1 MKNAETIYFLDSY
14 VIIGMAY
21 GNENYAGFTKFPF
34 FSIKWNL
41 LEVYYCLLKKFGE
54 KFDKFAPFAL
64 TIKDEHIF
72 LAAQFKLKN
81 NKREFSYIDVLG
93 YTISQ
98 IEGYSF
104 LTGDKQFEFLPDVEY
119 IK

>member
-1 MKNAETIYFLDSY
+1 MNIF
-14 VIIGMAY
+14 
-21 GNENYAGFTKFPF
+21 
-34 FSIKWNL
+34 
-41 LEVYYCLLKKFGE
+41 
-54 KFDKFAPFAL
+54 
-64 TIKDEHIF
+64 F